1 MWETIKERRSGEG
14 EPESEMAL
22 GDFGGLSERGGRAGV
37 KNILEDDEG
46 VSERGGGM
54 FKWEVETEGATS
66 TKERCRNKLEAKRDQ
81 LSTTKVKAL

>member
-1 MWETIKERRSGEG
+1 MGDDKRAPERGGRAGVG
-14 EPESEMAL
+14 NGL
-22 GDFGGLSERGGRAGV
+22 GDDGGLSERGGRAGV

-46 VSERGGGM
+46 VSERGGGK

-81 LSTTKVKAL
+81 LSTTIVKAP